1 MSIAVA
7 LVTVML
13 VEIIA
18 LHAIG
23 NTVVGA
29 VKNPANTKAVEFIF
43 STVTGGLQNLM
54 IWSIVLSAVVLILV
68 FISSSNRIAKKIRS
82 FIWLDRVH
90 GLKSNTRLMRVQE
103 WMKRFQGYIYLAVIL
118 AGLIFLAIN
127 SKVSAAIAINTLAV
141 ILIAIGIIRLFVSQ
155 TTYITSD

>member
-1 MSIAVA
+1 
-7 LVTVML
+7 
-13 VEIIA
+13 
-18 LHAIG
+18 
-23 NTVVGA
+23 
-29 VKNPANTKAVEFIF
+29 
-43 STVTGGLQNLM
+43 M

-90 GLKSNTRLMRVQE
+90 GLKSNRRLMRVQE